1 MEVKEPLI
9 NQVSEKLLKTID
21 DYELNYNELTMVFEK
36 VRAYFLELAIIP
48 KNRKASRDDRLK

>member
-21 DYELNYNELTMVFEK
+21 DYELNYNELIEVFEK

>member
-48 KNRKASRDDRLK
+48 KNRKASRNDRLK

>member
-21 DYELNYNELTMVFEK
+21 DYELNYNELTMVLEK
-36 VRAYFLELAIIP
+36 VRAGFLELAIIP